1 MTNLLKNTLYIIIVF
16 TFASCVTNK
25 KLNYL
30 QNQDVLKDTTTTYTP
45 SVPNSYKLKTGDEL
59 FIDIK
64 PLYTLGESAF
74 DSKNSS
80 GSSRVSVSSAYFYS
94 YPIYDD
100 GNIDYPYIGKIQV
113 RGLTLQEAR
122 NTVTKHFSD
131 YLQGMSI
138 TVKLANNYINVL
150 GEVKSPGRKQLSTEQ
165 LNIFEAL
172 ALAGDLSSYAQRTE
186 IKIIRETDQG
196 PIIKTFDI
204 RSEDIIHSEFYW
216 IMPGDIIYVSR
227 IKGQFFK
234 MDSFNNFLAIF
245 SSSLSLILLSLSFS
259 NSL

>member
-1 MTNLLKNTLYIIIVF
+1 MTNLLKNTLYIIIAF
-16 TFASCVTNK
+16 SLASCVTNK

-30 QNQDVLKDTTTTYTP
+30 QSQANLKDTTTYTP
-45 SVPNSYKLKTGDEL
+45 STPNLYKLKTGDEL
-59 FIDIK
+59 FIEVK
-64 PLYTLGESAF
+64 PLYSLGESAF
-74 DSKNSS
+74 GSDNSS
-80 GSSRVSVSSAYFYS
+80 SSTRTSISNAYFYS
-94 YPIYDD
+94 YPVYDD

-122 NTVTKHFSD
+122 NTVIKHFSD
-131 YLQGMSI
+131 YLQGISI
-138 TVKLANNYINVL
+138 TVKLANNYINIL
-150 GEVKSPGRKQLSTEQ
+150 GEVKSPGRKQLNTEQ

-172 ALAGDLSSYAQRTE
+172 ALAGDLTSYAQRTE

-196 PIIKTFDI
+196 PVIKTFDI
-204 RSEDIIHSEFYW
+204 RKEDIIHSEFYW

-245 SSSLSLILLSLSFS
+245 SSSLSLIILTLSVSNLL
-259 NSL
+259 